1 MEGNNGILTIKNS
14 KYSTI
19 RMSTK
24 RGTTKLNILVL
35 ILSTILILSTRRET
49 TEFKMN
55 SIYSYYMWT
64 KGGNNNIRE

>member
-1 MEGNNGILTIKNS
+1 
-14 KYSTI
+14 
-19 RMSTK
+19 MSTK
-24 RGTTKLNILVL
+24 RETTKLNILVL